1 MFHGGRGSV
10 YLESEGLGVS
20 REVESGMVLEDVIP
34 IVVGRTETV
43 DRRVE
48 GDHLLSHRIACGVG
62 IETAVDGNALR
73 QECGKPERI
82 GPSSRSG
89 YTARR
94 RMQEKATH
102 GVDGRFAE
110 HDHRG
115 IRGVD
120 GEVAEIFLR
129 TGRHAAPAFRSGAA
143 QFGADGAVF
152 FSK

>member
-1 MFHGGRGSV
+1 M
-10 YLESEGLGVS
+10 S
-20 REVESGMVLEDVIP
+20 RQVESGMVLEDDIP

-43 DRRVE
+43 DSRVA

-62 IETAVDGNALR
+62 IETAVDANALR
-73 QECGKPERI
+73 QECWKPVRI
-82 GPSSRSG
+82 GPGSGSG
-89 YTARR
+89 YTPRR

-129 TGRHAAPAFRSGAA
+129 TGRHAAPGWESGAA
-143 QFGADGAVF
+143 EFGADRPVF